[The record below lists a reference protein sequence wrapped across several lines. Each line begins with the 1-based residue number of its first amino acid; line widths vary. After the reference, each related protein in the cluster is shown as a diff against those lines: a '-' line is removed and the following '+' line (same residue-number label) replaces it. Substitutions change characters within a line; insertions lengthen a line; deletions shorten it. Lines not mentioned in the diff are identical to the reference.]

1 MLLTKQMNKTAS
13 KSWDSK
19 LFRRILGISK
29 PHVSLLIYGVI
40 LTILLA
46 FLSPLRPY
54 IIGKLVG
61 DYVRLSDEK
70 SLLYGALL
78 VVVILIIESVMLIAV
93 SYISSDLGQRV
104 VKDLRDQLF
113 KHITKLKLKYF
124 DQNPIG
130 MLVTR
135 SVSDMETIADI
146 FSQGLLVILGD
157 LLKLGGVLCF
167 MFYINWKLTLIVLIP
182 IPILIFSTNIF
193 KKAIK
198 TSFQEVRKQISSL
211 NSFVQ
216 EHITGMNIVQIFS
229 REDIESKKFSK
240 INEAHKKAHIKGIM
254 AYSIFFPV
262 VETLSATSIALLVL
276 FCVWSISYGGVDYG
290 TVTTEM
296 MSFIL
301 YISMLFRPIRMLAD
315 RFNTLQ
321 MGMVGS
327 SRVFELI
334 DREEFIFQKDNLRPD
349 GFKGQIK
356 FDNVHFSY
364 NDTTPVFKG
373 LSFTVNPGETVAIV
387 GPTGAGKTSL
397 INLISRYYEFQQ
409 GKITIDNFDIR
420 NIDIGMLRSK
430 IAVVLQDVFLF
441 NTTILE
447 NITIGDLK
455 ISRKD
460 VIQAAKKVGVHEF
473 IIQLPGGY
481 DFEVKERGGLLSSG
495 QRQIIAFLRAY
506 VYQPQLLI
514 LDEATSSIDS
524 LSEEYIQNATEEIT
538 KSRTSIIIA
547 HRLST
552 IQNADS
558 ILVMD
563 DGVIVEK
570 GNHME
575 LLRKKGQYYELY
587 QNQFISKSHIN

>member
-1 MLLTKQMNKTAS
+1 MKNKNTV
-13 KSWDSK
+13 KNWDSK
-19 LFRRILGISK
+19 LFKRILKTSK
-29 PHVSLLIYGVI
+29 PHIKLLIYGVLI
-40 LTILLA
+40 TVFLA

-61 DYVRLSDEK
+61 DYVRLSDER
-70 SLLYGALL
+70 SLLLGSLL
-78 VVVILIIESVMLIAV
+78 VIGILVIESVMLIAV

-113 KHITKLKLKYF
+113 HHITKLKLRYF

-157 LLKLGGVLCF
+157 LLKLAGVLTF

-182 IPILIFSTNIF
+182 IPVLLISTNIF

-198 TSFQEVRKQISSL
+198 SSFQDVRKQISSL
-211 NSFVQ
+211 NSFIQ

-229 REDIESKKFSK
+229 REEVESYKFNK

-262 VETLSATSIALLVL
+262 VETLSALSIALLVL
-276 FCVWSISYGGVDYG
+276 FSVWYISFGGVDYG

-327 SRVFELI
+327 ARVFELLDNNEYI
-334 DREEFIFQKDNLRPD
+334 NQNDNLNLTE
-349 GFKGQIK
+349 FKGNIK
-356 FDNVHFSY
+356 FNDVYFSY
-364 NDTTPVFKG
+364 DEKASVFNG
-373 LSFTVNPGETVAIV
+373 LSFEVKAGQTVAIV
-387 GPTGAGKTSL
+387 GPTGSGKTSL
-397 INLISRYYEFQQ
+397 INLISRYYEFQKGQ
-409 GKITIDNFDIR
+409 ITLDDTDLRDIDL
-420 NIDIGMLRSK
+420 NILRSK
-430 IAVVLQDVFLF
+430 IAVVLQEVFLF

-447 NITIGDLK
+447 NITIGAAN
-455 ISRKD
+455 ISRD
-460 VIQAAKKVGVHEF
+460 EVITAAKKVGVHQF
-473 IIQLPGGY
+473 INELPGVGKNLQ
-481 DFEVKERGGLLSSG
+481 VT
-495 QRQIIAFLRAY
+495 AF
-506 VYQPQLLI
+506 
-514 LDEATSSIDS
+514 SC
-524 LSEEYIQNATEEIT
+524 
-538 KSRTSIIIA
+538 
-547 HRLST
+547 
-552 IQNADS
+552 
-558 ILVMD
+558 
-563 DGVIVEK
+563 
-570 GNHME
+570 
-575 LLRKKGQYYELY
+575 
-587 QNQFISKSHIN
+587 

>member
-1 MLLTKQMNKTAS
+1 MNKTAS

-447 NITIGDLK
+447 NITIGDFK
-455 ISRKD
+455 ISRED

>member
-1 MLLTKQMNKTAS
+1 MNKMAS
-13 KSWDSK
+13 KTWDST

-29 PHVSLLIYGVI
+29 PHIKLLIYGIIFTVF
-40 LTILLA
+40 LA

-61 DYVRLSDEK
+61 EYVRLSDEQ

-78 VVVILIIESVMLIAV
+78 VVAILIIESVMLIAV

-124 DQNPIG
+124 DQTPIG

-182 IPILIFSTNIF
+182 IPILLFSTNIF

-198 TSFQEVRKQISSL
+198 NSFQEVRKQISSL

-229 REDIESKKFSK
+229 REDIESKKFNK

-276 FCVWSISYGGVDYG
+276 YCVWSISYGGVDYG

-327 SRVFELI
+327 SRVFELL
-334 DREEFIFQKDNLRPD
+334 DSEEFIFQKNNLNPK
-349 GFKGQIK
+349 GFKGYIK
-356 FDNVHFSY
+356 FNNVHFSY

-397 INLISRYYEFQQ
+397 INLISRYYEFQKGQ
-409 GKITIDNFDIR
+409 ITIDDFDIR
-420 NIDIGMLRSK
+420 DIDINILRSK

-441 NTTILE
+441 NTTILK

-455 ISRKD
+455 ISRNE
-460 VIQAAKKVGVHEF
+460 VIQASRNHRNDNFNSKFSFFKVLQH
-473 IIQLPGGY
+473 L
-481 DFEVKERGGLLSSG
+481 
-495 QRQIIAFLRAY
+495 
-506 VYQPQLLI
+506 
-514 LDEATSSIDS
+514 
-524 LSEEYIQNATEEIT
+524 
-538 KSRTSIIIA
+538 
-547 HRLST
+547 H
-552 IQNADS
+552 
-558 ILVMD
+558 
-563 DGVIVEK
+563 
-570 GNHME
+570 
-575 LLRKKGQYYELY
+575 
-587 QNQFISKSHIN
+587 

>member
-1 MLLTKQMNKTAS
+1 MNAAKN

-19 LFRRILGISK
+19 LFRRILVVSK
-29 PHVSLLIYGVI
+29 PHFKLLLYGTL

-54 IIGKLVG
+54 IIGKLLG
-61 DYVRLSDEK
+61 QYVRLSDEE
-70 SLLYGALL
+70 SLLFGSLI
-78 VVVILIIESVMLIAV
+78 VVAILIVESIMLIAL
-93 SYISSDLGQRV
+93 SYLSSDLGQRV

-113 KHITKLKLKYF
+113 KHITKLKLRYF

-135 SVSDMETIADI
+135 SVSDMETISEI
-146 FSQGLLVILGD
+146 FSQGILVILGD
-157 LLKLGGVLCF
+157 LLKLAGVLSF
-167 MFYINWKLTLIVLIP
+167 MFFINWKLTLIVLIP
-182 IPILIFSTNIF
+182 IPILIISTNIF

-198 TSFQEVRKQISSL
+198 ISFQEVRKQISVL

-216 EHITGMNIVQIFS
+216 EHISGMNIVQIFS
-229 REDIESKKFSK
+229 REGIEAEKFSK
-240 INEAHKKAHIKGIM
+240 INNAHKKAHIKGIM

-262 VETLSATSIALLVL
+262 VEILSASSIALLVL
-276 FCVWSISYGGVDYG
+276 YCIRSISYGGVDYA

-296 MSFIL
+296 LSFIL
-301 YISMLFRPIRMLAD
+301 YVNMLFRPIRMLAD

-327 SRVFELI
+327 ARVFELLDSKEYI
-334 DREEFIFQKDNLRPD
+334 SQNSNLNPKIFNGGISFKD
-349 GFKGQIK
+349 
-356 FDNVHFSY
+356 VYFSY
-364 NDTTPVFKG
+364 DENKPIFNG
-373 LSFTVNPGETVAIV
+373 LTFDVKAGQTVAIV

-397 INLISRYYEFQQ
+397 INLISRYYEFQK
-409 GKITIDNFDIR
+409 GSIKIDDFDIR
-420 NIDIGMLRSK
+420 NIDLDILRSK
-430 IAVVLQDVFLF
+430 IGVVLQDVFLF
-441 NTTILE
+441 NTTILK
-447 NITIGDLK
+447 NITIGDLN
-455 ISRKD
+455 ISRED
-460 VIQAAKKVGVHEF
+460 VIKAAKKVGVHEF
-473 IIQLPGGY
+473 INQLPKGY

-506 VYQPQLLI
+506 VYHPQILI

-524 LSEEYIQNATEEIT
+524 LSEEFIQNATQEIT

-563 DGVIVEK
+563 KGKIVEQGK
-570 GNHME
+570 HID
-575 LLRKKGQYYELY
+575 LLKNKGQYYELY
-587 QNQFISKSHIN
+587 KNQFISEQSEVV

>member
-1 MLLTKQMNKTAS
+1 MNKSNS
-13 KSWDSK
+13 KTWDSK
-19 LFRRILGISK
+19 LFRRILRVSK
-29 PHVSLLIYGVI
+29 PHITLLIYGII

-78 VVVILIIESVMLIAV
+78 VVGILIIESIMLIAV

-146 FSQGLLVILGD
+146 FSQGILVILGD

-198 TSFQEVRKQISSL
+198 NSFQEVRKQISSL

-276 FCVWSISYGGVDYG
+276 YSVWSISYGGVDYG

-334 DREEFIFQKDNLRPD
+334 DSQDFIFQKDNLKPS
-349 GFKGQIK
+349 GFKGCIK

-364 NDTTPVFKG
+364 NDTNPVFKG

-397 INLISRYYEFQQ
+397 INLISRYYEFQK
-409 GKITIDNFDIR
+409 GKITIDDLDIR
-420 NIDIGMLRSK
+420 NIDINVLRSK

-455 ISRKD
+455 ISRKE

-473 IIQLPGGY
+473 INQLPGGY

-524 LSEEYIQNATEEIT
+524 LSEEFIQNATEEIT

-587 QNQFISKSHIN
+587 QNQFISKSSI